1 MKKKKTNRA
10 KYIYAFCL
18 FIELSL
24 PSKSIVR
31 FFLSL
36 ALSLFFSSNL
46 DVCSCALGH
55 FFSFFINERKQKKRE
70 RAKVPV
76 LDQIY
81 ALVCRVQRAD
91 HYDFEK
97 LGSCHLDQPLEFYT

>member
-1 MKKKKTNRA
+1 LM
-10 KYIYAFCL
+10 YAAA
-18 FIELSL
+18 
-24 PSKSIVR
+24 PSDI
-31 FFLSL
+31 
-36 ALSLFFSSNL
+36 
-46 DVCSCALGH
+46 